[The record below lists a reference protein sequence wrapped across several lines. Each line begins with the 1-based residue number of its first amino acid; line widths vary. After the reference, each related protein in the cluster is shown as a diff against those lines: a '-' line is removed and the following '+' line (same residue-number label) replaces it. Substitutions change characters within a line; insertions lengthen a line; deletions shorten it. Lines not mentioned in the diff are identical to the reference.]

1 MLSLQVSCRSIDWH
15 DQFRLKA
22 SRRYVQ
28 EIFSRSQNWQGY
40 DVFRRQKDSTLIK
53 SQDAVKQT
61 AGWLRKMVL
70 DAVKPI
76 EELDTQ
82 AARLLFIEAT
92 ALALWGNATDLSLL
106 TNLSLEDIQKLQGQ
120 KSIEES
126 QRNIVANDTDLVWQY
141 LRSGKPSNGDCRI
154 DIILDNAGFELY
166 TDLLYTSYLLE
177 SGLTTSVVLHAKC
190 FPWFVSD
197 ATPEDIESL
206 LEHLESNNAF
216 SDHEHLVRLAA
227 SFRRYVKLGK
237 LEVKT
242 HPFWTTAYSFH
253 KLPEFAPE
261 LLKDL
266 QQSHLTIW
274 KGDLNYR
281 KSTDDG
287 LWPHTTQFKTAL
299 GNMGKGSGVKVLS
312 LRTNKSD
319 TCVGVK
325 TEARVKELD
334 KEAPGKAWVRNGS
347 YAVVSFSDGE

>member
-1 MLSLQVSCRSIDWH
+1 MDWH
-15 DQFRLKA
+15 DHCPLKP

-28 EIFSRSQNWQGY
+28 EIFSRSQHWQGY

-53 SQDAVKQT
+53 SRNAVKQT
-61 AGWLRKMVL
+61 ASWLRKMIL
-70 DAVKPI
+70 DAENPI
-76 EELDTQ
+76 KELDTE
-82 AARLLFIEAT
+82 AARLLFIEAMM
-92 ALALWGNATDLSLL
+92 LALWGNATDLSLL
-106 TNLSLEDIQKLQGQ
+106 TNLSLEDIQKLQG
-120 KSIEES
+120 KKCIEES
-126 QRNIVANDTDLVWQY
+126 QRNIVADDTDLVWQY
-141 LRSGKPSNGDCRI
+141 LQCGKPSNDNPRI

-206 LEHLESNNAF
+206 LKHLESNNAF
-216 SDHEHLVRLAA
+216 PDHEHLDQLTAC
-227 SFRRYVKLGK
+227 FRGYMELGK
-237 LEVKT
+237 LQVKT
-242 HPFWTTAYSFH
+242 HPFWTTGYSFH
-253 KLPEFAPE
+253 KLPEHAPE
-261 LLKDL
+261 LLEYL
-266 QQSHLTIW
+266 QQSHLTVW

-281 KSTDDG
+281 KLTDDG

-299 GNMGKGSGVKVLS
+299 GTMGKGSGVKVLS